1 MVSCLTAAIMDGQVL
16 NILIM
21 LASAHP
27 NHTINKIGMRN
38 QLAQNKWTNFISMN
52 FIDML
57 QFEHCEIRIP

>member
-21 LASAHP
+21 LATALP
-27 NHTINKIGMRN
+27 NRVINTIGMRN

-57 QFEHCEIRIP
+57 QFEHREIRIP